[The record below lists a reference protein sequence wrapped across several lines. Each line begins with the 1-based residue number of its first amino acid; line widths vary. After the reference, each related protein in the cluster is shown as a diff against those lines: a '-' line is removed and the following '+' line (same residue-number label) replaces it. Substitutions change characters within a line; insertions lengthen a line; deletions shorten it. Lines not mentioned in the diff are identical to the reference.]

1 MSRWN
6 LRFHWSW
13 IGTLALMLAI
23 FVSIAAYGSLAR
35 VPAGVRVA
43 GWPIGGLSWPE
54 LERQLAAKT
63 SALLEQ
69 KVRLT
74 VTGSG
79 SAERTLRQL
88 GLEINSQEL
97 LTQLQPVREGPP
109 YRRAAARWRL
119 RGASLA
125 LTPALSADKLRAALS
140 EAFPQ
145 VYARKPT
152 DAKRLIDANDAIRYV
167 PEVRVERIDEGQLL
181 GRLQTALPDWGAIAA
196 VPESAG
202 PEAADHQLPSPA
214 ALPLDVPM
222 RTQEPAMTEQALR
235 AQGIIRKIGE
245 FTTVS
250 PPAPSAAVSIEGR
263 VHNVRSTAASLQD
276 VLLKPGEVFDYAPF
290 IERTERQFGFK
301 EAPVIVNGKLVPG
314 IGGGICQVSSTLYNA
329 VLRAGLTVVERRNHS
344 LPVSYVAL
352 GQDAT
357 FATGHINFKFRNS
370 TDHYLLIRTASD
382 ERSVT
387 VKLFGQTPPD
397 ISYEIESKTLETLP
411 PPVKYVLNPTL
422 PSGKQ
427 EIVMQGKPGYVVETF
442 RYKKQNGVVLS
453 QEKISRDTYHAQ
465 PTVIASGGG
474 SGTLDRTAPP
484 PGESPAPL
492 IEDGVRGPAFR

>member
-1 MSRWN
+1 MPRWN
-6 LRFHWSW
+6 LRFHWIW
-13 IGTLALMLAI
+13 IGTLALMLVL
-23 FVSIAAYGSLAR
+23 FLSVTAYGSLAR

-43 GWPIGGLSWPE
+43 GWQIGGLSWPE

-69 KVRLT
+69 RVRLA
-74 VTGSG
+74 VPGGGS
-79 SAERTLRQL
+79 SERTLRQL
-88 GLEINSQEL
+88 GLEVNGQEL
-97 LTQLQPVREGPP
+97 LTQLRPIREGPP
-109 YRRAAARWRL
+109 YRRAAARWQL
-119 RGASLA
+119 RGASLT
-125 LTPALSADKLRAALS
+125 LTPALSADKLQAALS

-145 VYARKPT
+145 VYARKPV

-167 PEVRVERIDEGQLL
+167 PETRVERIDEAQLL
-181 GRLQTALPDWGAIAA
+181 TRLQAALPDWNSVAA
-196 VPESAG
+196 VSESAG
-202 PEAADHQLPSPA
+202 PEAGERQHQPPA
-214 ALPLDVPM
+214 IPLDVPM
-222 RTQEPAMTEQALR
+222 RTQEPAVTEQALR

-290 IERTERQFGFK
+290 IERTEKRFGFK

-344 LPVSYVAL
+344 LPVSYVPL

-370 TDHYLLIRTASD
+370 TDHYLLIRTSSD
-382 ERSVT
+382 EHSVT
-387 VKLFGQTPPD
+387 VKLFGQTPTD
-397 ISYEIESKTLETLP
+397 ITYEIESKTLETLP
-411 PPVKYVLNPTL
+411 PSVKYVLNPTL
-422 PSGKQ
+422 PSGKK
-427 EIVMQGKPGYVVETF
+427 EVVVQGKPGYVVETF
-442 RYKKQNGVVLS
+442 RYKKQNGVVIS
-453 QEKISRDTYHAQ
+453 QEKVSRDTYHAQ

-474 SGTLDRTAPP
+474 SGTPDRIVPP

-492 IEDGVRGPAFR
+492 IEDGVRGPTFR

>member
-1 MSRWN
+1 MPRWN
-6 LRFHWSW
+6 LRFHWIW
-13 IGTLALMLAI
+13 IGTLALMLTI
-23 FVSIAAYGSLAR
+23 LLSVTAYGSLAR

-43 GWPIGGLSWPE
+43 SWPIGGLSWSE
-54 LERQLAAKT
+54 LERHLAAKT

-69 KVRLT
+69 KVRLA
-74 VTGSG
+74 VPGGG

-88 GLEINSQEL
+88 GLEINGQEL
-97 LTQLQPVREGPP
+97 LAQLQPVREGPP

-119 RGASLA
+119 RGAALA

-152 DAKRLIDANDAIRYV
+152 DAKRLIDANDAIRYE
-167 PEVRVERIDEGQLL
+167 PEARVERVDEAQLL
-181 GRLQTALPDWGAIAA
+181 SRLQTALPDWGAVAA
-196 VPESAG
+196 APESAG
-202 PEAADHQLPSPA
+202 GSRRQEPA
-214 ALPLDVPM
+214 AIRLDVPM
-222 RTQEPAMTEQALR
+222 RTQEPAITEQALR

-250 PPAPSAAVSIEGR
+250 PPPPSAAVSIEGR
-263 VHNVRSTAASLQD
+263 MHNVRSTAASLQD

-290 IERTERQFGFK
+290 IERTEKRFGFK

-329 VLRAGLTVVERRNHS
+329 VLRAGLAVVERRNHS
-344 LPVSYVAL
+344 LPVSYVPL

-370 TDHYLLIRTASD
+370 TNHYLLIRTSSD

-387 VKLFGQTPPD
+387 VKLFGQTPLD
-397 ISYEIESKTLETLP
+397 ITYEIESKTLETLA

-442 RYKKQNGVVLS
+442 RYKKQNGVVIS
-453 QEKISRDTYHAQ
+453 QEKVSRDTYHAQ
-465 PTVIASGGG
+465 PTVVASGGG
-474 SGTLDRTAPP
+474 SGILDRTAPT

-492 IEDGVRGPAFR
+492 IEDGVRGPTFR

>member
-1 MSRWN
+1 MPRWN
-6 LRFHWSW
+6 LRFHWIW
-13 IGTLALMLAI
+13 IGTLALMLTI
-23 FVSIAAYGSLAR
+23 FLSVTAYGSLAR

-43 GWPIGGLSWPE
+43 SWPIGGLSWSE
-54 LERQLAAKT
+54 LEHQLAAKT

-74 VTGSG
+74 VPGGG

-88 GLEINSQEL
+88 GLEINGQEL
-97 LTQLQPVREGPP
+97 LAQLQPVREGPP
-109 YRRAAARWRL
+109 YQRAAARWRL

-152 DAKRLIDANDAIRYV
+152 DAKRLVDANDVIRYE
-167 PEVRVERIDEGQLL
+167 PEARVERVNEAQLL
-181 GRLQTALPDWGAIAA
+181 SRLQAALPDWGAVAA
-196 VPESAG
+196 APESAG
-202 PEAADHQLPSPA
+202 GSRQQEPA
-214 ALPLDVPM
+214 AIWLDVPM
-222 RTQEPAMTEQALR
+222 RTQEPAITEQALR
-235 AQGIIRKIGE
+235 AQGIVRKIGE

-250 PPAPSAAVSIEGR
+250 PPAPSAAVSVEGR

-290 IERTERQFGFK
+290 IERTERRFGFK

-329 VLRAGLTVVERRNHS
+329 VLRAGLAVVERRNHS

-370 TDHYLLIRTASD
+370 TNHYLLIRTSSD

-397 ISYEIESKTLETLP
+397 ITYEIESKTLETLA

-442 RYKKQNGVVLS
+442 RFKKQNGVVIS
-453 QEKISRDTYHAQ
+453 QEKVSRDTYHAQ
-465 PTVIASGGG
+465 PTVVASGGG

-484 PGESPAPL
+484 PGGSPAPL
-492 IEDGVRGPAFR
+492 IEDGVRGPTFR

>member
-1 MSRWN
+1 MPRWN
-6 LRFHWSW
+6 LRFHWIW
-13 IGTLALMLAI
+13 IGTLTLMLII
-23 FVSIAAYGSLAR
+23 FLSVTAYGSLAR
-35 VPAGVRVA
+35 VPAGARVA

-54 LERQLAAKT
+54 LERQLASKT

-74 VTGSG
+74 VPGGG

-88 GLEINSQEL
+88 GLEIDGQEL
-97 LTQLQPVREGPP
+97 LAQLRPVREGPP

-125 LTPALSADKLRAALS
+125 LTPVLSADKLQAALS

-152 DAKRLIDANDAIRYV
+152 DAKRLIDANDAISYV
-167 PEVRVERIDEGQLL
+167 PEARVERVDEGQLL
-181 GRLQTALPDWGAIAA
+181 SRLQAALPDWGAVAA
-196 VPESAG
+196 APESVRQA
-202 PEAADHQLPSPA
+202 PA
-214 ALPLDVPM
+214 AILLDVPM
-222 RTQEPAMTEQALR
+222 RTQEPAITEQALR
-235 AQGIIRKIGE
+235 AQGIIHKVGE

-250 PPAPSAAVSIEGR
+250 PPAPAAISIEGR

-276 VLLKPGEVFDYAPF
+276 VLLKPSEVFDYAPF
-290 IERTERQFGFK
+290 IERTEKRFGFK

-329 VLRAGLTVVERRNHS
+329 VLRAGLAVVERRNHS

-370 TDHYLLIRTASD
+370 TDHYLLIRTSSD

-397 ISYEIESKTLETLP
+397 ITYEIESKTLETLA

-442 RYKKQNGVVLS
+442 RNKKQNGVVIS
-453 QEKISRDTYHAQ
+453 QEKVSRDTYHAQ

-474 SGTLDRTAPP
+474 SGTLDRTSPP

-492 IEDGVRGPAFR
+492 IEDGVRGPTFR

>member
-1 MSRWN
+1 MPRWN
-6 LRFHWSW
+6 LRFHWIW
-13 IGTLALMLAI
+13 IGTLTLMLVI
-23 FVSIAAYGSLAR
+23 FLSVTAYGSLAR

-43 GWPIGGLSWPE
+43 GWPIGGLAWPE
-54 LERQLAAKT
+54 LERQLASKT

-74 VTGSG
+74 VPGGG

-88 GLEINSQEL
+88 GLEINGQEL
-97 LTQLQPVREGPP
+97 LAQLQPVREGPP

-125 LTPALSADKLRAALS
+125 LTPALSADKLRAAMS

-152 DAKRLIDANDAIRYV
+152 DAKRLIDANDAISYV
-167 PEVRVERIDEGQLL
+167 PETRVERVDEAKLL
-181 GRLQTALPDWGAIAA
+181 SRLQAALPDWGAVAV

-202 PEAADHQLPSPA
+202 ESRQQAPA
-214 ALPLDVPM
+214 AIPLDVPM
-222 RTQEPAMTEQALR
+222 LTQEPAITEQALR

-250 PPAPSAAVSIEGR
+250 PPAPAAVSIEGR

-276 VLLKPGEVFDYAPF
+276 VLLKPGEVFDYAPV
-290 IERTERQFGFK
+290 IERTEKRFGFK

-329 VLRAGLTVVERRNHS
+329 VLRAGLAVVERRNHS

-370 TDHYLLIRTASD
+370 TDHYLLIRTSSD

-397 ISYEIESKTLETLP
+397 ITYDIESKTLETLA
-411 PPVKYVLNPTL
+411 PPVKYVLNPSL

-427 EIVMQGKPGYVVETF
+427 EIVIQGKPGYVVETF
-442 RYKKQNGVVLS
+442 RYKKRNGVVVS
-453 QEKISRDTYHAQ
+453 QEKVSRDTYHAQ

-474 SGTLDRTAPP
+474 SGTPDHTAPP
-484 PGESPAPL
+484 PGEPPAPL
-492 IEDGVRGPAFR
+492 IEDGVRGPTFR

>member
-1 MSRWN
+1 MPRWN
-6 LRFHWSW
+6 PRFHWFW
-13 IGTLALMLAI
+13 ISTLTLMLAI
-23 FVSIAAYGSLAR
+23 FLSVAAYGSLAR

-43 GWPIGGLSWPE
+43 DWPIEGLTWSE
-54 LERQLAAKT
+54 LERQLASKM

-69 KVRLT
+69 KVRLS
-74 VTGSG
+74 VPGGG

-88 GLEINSQEL
+88 GLEINGQEL
-97 LTQLQPVREGPP
+97 LTQLHPVREGPP

-152 DAKRLIDANDAIRYV
+152 DAQRLIDGNDAISYV
-167 PEVRVERIDEGQLL
+167 PETRVERVDEAKLL
-181 GRLQTALPDWGAIAA
+181 SRLQAALPDWGAVAA
-196 VPESAG
+196 PPESAG
-202 PEAADHQLPSPA
+202 ESRQQAPA
-214 ALPLDVPM
+214 AILLDVPM
-222 RTQEPAMTEQALR
+222 RTQEPAITEQALR

-250 PPAPSAAVSIEGR
+250 PPAPAAVSIEGR

-290 IERTERQFGFK
+290 IERTEKRFGFK

-370 TDHYLLIRTASD
+370 TDHYLLIRTSSD

-397 ISYEIESKTLETLP
+397 ITYEIESKTLETLA
-411 PPVKYVLNPTL
+411 PPVKYVLNPSL
-422 PSGKQ
+422 PGGKQ

-442 RYKKQNGVVLS
+442 RYKKQNGVVIS
-453 QEKISRDTYHAQ
+453 QEKVSRDTYHAL

-492 IEDGVRGPAFR
+492 IEDGVRGPTFR

>member
-1 MSRWN
+1 MPRWN
-6 LRFHWSW
+6 LRFHWIW
-13 IGTLALMLAI
+13 IGTLALMLTI
-23 FVSIAAYGSLAR
+23 FLSVTAYGSLAR

-43 GWPIGGLSWPE
+43 SWPIGGLSWSE
-54 LERQLAAKT
+54 LERQLAAKML
-63 SALLEQ
+63 ALLEQ

-74 VTGSG
+74 VPGGGST
-79 SAERTLRQL
+79 ERTLRQL
-88 GLEINSQEL
+88 GLEINGQEL
-97 LTQLQPVREGPP
+97 LAQLQPVREGPP

-152 DAKRLIDANDAIRYV
+152 DAKRLVDANDAIRYE
-167 PEVRVERIDEGQLL
+167 PEGRVERVDEAQLL
-181 GRLQTALPDWGAIAA
+181 SRLQAALPDWGTLAA
-196 VPESAG
+196 APESAG
-202 PEAADHQLPSPA
+202 GSRQQEPA
-214 ALPLDVPM
+214 VIRLDVPM
-222 RTQEPAMTEQALR
+222 RTQEPAITEQALR

-250 PPAPSAAVSIEGR
+250 PPAPSSAVSIEGR

-290 IERTERQFGFK
+290 IERTEKRFGFK

-329 VLRAGLTVVERRNHS
+329 VLRAGLAVVERRNHS

-370 TDHYLLIRTASD
+370 TNHYLLIRTSSD

-397 ISYEIESKTLETLP
+397 ITYEIESKTLETLA

-422 PSGKQ
+422 PSGKK

-442 RYKKQNGVVLS
+442 RFKKQNGVVIS
-453 QEKISRDTYHAQ
+453 QEKVSRDTYHAQ
-465 PTVIASGGG
+465 PTVVASSGG
-474 SGTLDRTAPP
+474 SGTLDRTVPP

-492 IEDGVRGPAFR
+492 IEDGVRGPTFR

>member
-1 MSRWN
+1 MPRWN
-6 LRFHWSW
+6 LRFHWIW
-13 IGTLALMLAI
+13 IGTLILMLAI
-23 FVSIAAYGSLAR
+23 FLSVTAYGSLAR

-43 GWPIGGLSWPE
+43 GWPIGGLSWPA
-54 LERQLAAKT
+54 LEHQLASKT

-74 VTGSG
+74 VPGVG

-88 GLEINSQEL
+88 GLEINGQEL
-97 LTQLQPVREGPP
+97 LAQLQPVREGPP

-125 LTPALSADKLRAALS
+125 LTPALSADKLRAAMG

-152 DAKRLIDANDAIRYV
+152 DAKRLIDATDAISYV
-167 PEVRVERIDEGQLL
+167 PEAHVERVDEAKLL
-181 GRLQTALPDWGAIAA
+181 SRLQAALPNWGAVAA

-202 PEAADHQLPSPA
+202 ESRQQVPA
-214 ALPLDVPM
+214 AIPLDVPM
-222 RTQEPAMTEQALR
+222 LSQEPAITEQALR

-250 PPAPSAAVSIEGR
+250 PPAPAAVSIEGR

-276 VLLKPGEVFDYAPF
+276 VLLKPGEVFDYAPV
-290 IERTERQFGFK
+290 IERTEKRFGFK

-329 VLRAGLTVVERRNHS
+329 VLRAGLAVVERRNHS

-370 TDHYLLIRTASD
+370 TDHYLLIRTSSD

-397 ISYEIESKTLETLP
+397 ITYEIESKTLETLA
-411 PPVKYVLNPTL
+411 PPVKYVLNPSL

-442 RYKKQNGVVLS
+442 RYKKQNGGVIS
-453 QEKISRDTYHAQ
+453 QEKVSRDTYHAQ

-492 IEDGVRGPAFR
+492 IEDGVRGPTFR

>member
-1 MSRWN
+1 MPRWN
-6 LRFHWSW
+6 LHFHWIW
-13 IGTLALMLAI
+13 ISTLTLMLVI
-23 FVSIAAYGSLAR
+23 FLSVTAYGSLAR
-35 VPAGVRVA
+35 VPAGAHVA

-54 LERQLAAKT
+54 LERQLASKT

-74 VTGSG
+74 VPGGGST
-79 SAERTLRQL
+79 ERTLRQL
-88 GLEINSQEL
+88 GLEINGQEL
-97 LTQLQPVREGPP
+97 LSQLQPVREGPP

-125 LTPALSADKLRAALS
+125 LTPALSADKLQAALN

-152 DAKRLIDANDAIRYV
+152 DAKRLIDANDGISYV
-167 PEVRVERIDEGQLL
+167 PEARVERVDEGQLL
-181 GRLQTALPDWGAIAA
+181 SRLKAALPDWGAITAA
-196 VPESAG
+196 PAPADG
-202 PEAADHQLPSPA
+202 PEAGGRQQQASA
-214 ALPLDVPM
+214 VIPLDVPM
-222 RTQEPAMTEQALR
+222 RTQEPAITEQALR

-250 PPAPSAAVSIEGR
+250 PPAPAAVSIEGR

-290 IERTERQFGFK
+290 IERTEKRFGFK

-329 VLRAGLTVVERRNHS
+329 VLRAGLAVVERRNHS

-370 TDHYLLIRTASD
+370 TDHYLLIRTSSD

-397 ISYEIESKTLETLP
+397 VTYEVESKTLETLA

-427 EIVMQGKPGYVVETF
+427 EIIMQGKPGYVVETF
-442 RYKKQNGVVLS
+442 RYKKQNGVVIS
-453 QEKISRDTYHAQ
+453 QEKVSRDTYHAQ

-492 IEDGVRGPAFR
+492 IEDGVRGPTFR